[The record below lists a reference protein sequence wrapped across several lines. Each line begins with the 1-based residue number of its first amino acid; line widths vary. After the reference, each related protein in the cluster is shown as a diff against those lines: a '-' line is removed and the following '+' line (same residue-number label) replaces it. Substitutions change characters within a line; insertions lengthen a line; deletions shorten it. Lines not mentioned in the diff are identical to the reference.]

1 MIQNRRLKPALPA
14 NDRISFKTRDSM
26 RQRPIF
32 AKRNPILSAP
42 NLVSFSRIP
51 MGALA
56 WLHPLDPAF
65 ILGLMALAAVSDV
78 LDGWLERHL
87 SARRGG
93 LRLDE
98 IFLALVLGA
107 VMAARKSAL
116 FPLPLIATREAMQ
129 TAAALGWALIPGLRG
144 HLDFRLH
151 ASALGKAVTTGQFL
165 AIGVALLGL
174 PGQALLAALTG
185 VLGFAAGTDYVVRA
199 WRRREAG
206 SCVL

>member
-1 MIQNRRLKPALPA
+1 
-14 NDRISFKTRDSM
+14 M

-98 IFLALVLGA
+98 PSDGAWIDPLCDKIFLALVLGA